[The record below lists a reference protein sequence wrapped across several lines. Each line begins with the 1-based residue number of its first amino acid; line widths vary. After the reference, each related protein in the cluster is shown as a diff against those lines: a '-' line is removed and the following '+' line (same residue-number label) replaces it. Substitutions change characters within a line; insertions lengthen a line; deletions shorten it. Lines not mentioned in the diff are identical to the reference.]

1 MLNPLF
7 WLVLSLLLVAVSLTL
22 VLAVALPAFREL
34 SRAARSAEKLFDTLN
49 RELPPTLESIRL
61 TGLEI
66 TELTD
71 EVSEGVQTAGDV
83 VKQVDQG
90 LTTAR
95 QQAKRLGTTGRSLV
109 VGFRVAWRT
118 FHRKS
123 PNRSRHREG
132 QRPSRDAHHRLN
144 PSTRP
149 TLSFNDPPRTPESR
163 SASPERSARP
173 TQRQRDRSDL
183 ASEPNPVSPSDS
195 KLRESDPVYS
205 TENTADLEKQD

>member
-1 MLNPLF
+1 MFVLNPLF

-71 EVSEGVQTAGDV
+71 EVSDGVQTAGEV

-90 LTTAR
+90 LSTAR
-95 QQAKRLGTTGRSLV
+95 QQAKRLRTTGRSLA
-109 VGFRVAWRT
+109 VGLRVAWRT

-123 PNRSRHREG
+123 PGRSR
-132 QRPSRDAHHRLN
+132 QRDRRLTA
-144 PSTRP
+144 STRP
-149 TLSFNDPPRTPESR
+149 TLSLSDRPHTPDSRTVPQDLTH
-163 SASPERSARP
+163 RP
-173 TQRQRDRSDL
+173 GQRQREQTEL
-183 ASEPNPVSPSDS
+183 AEPNSETPTEPKLKASDA
-195 KLRESDPVYS
+195 VYS
-205 TENTADLEKQD
+205 AESKKALENQD